1 MATSESDQCP
11 PSGPPGQPDIE
22 YTPNHDKY
30 LERAKRRRETE
41 HLAKSLPT
49 GFPQELQSK
58 LVWDG
63 NNLVEA
69 YDWNYD
75 LTVEDLNEIESALR
89 HFKGNPSGAQV

>member
-1 MATSESDQCP
+1 MATGETNLGL

-41 HLAKSLPT
+41 HLVKSLPT

-63 NNLVEA
+63 NDLVEA
-69 YDWNYD
+69 YDWTYH
-75 LTVEDLNEIESALR
+75 LSEEDLDEIEYALR
-89 HFKGNPSGAQV
+89 HFKGNPSRLQA